1 MARIF
6 LSYRREDSAGHA
18 GRIFDHLSSRFGYG
32 RVFMDVE
39 GIEAGENFAKA
50 IEEAIAGCDTVV
62 AVIGKR
68 WAGEADSFGKR
79 RIDDP
84 GDYVRQE
91 IETALRLR
99 VELVPVVVGGADFP
113 HKQDLPKEL
122 AELALRNALQIDDK
136 AFLSGVERLIVILE
150 KTTAMSVETKR
161 LERTE
166 KKKEEKKE
174 DGHGSGK
181 KLERLLLF
189 YAPAHR
195 ATWILHV
202 LFYWMLFVA
211 LVTPL
216 TAGFSEGDIK
226 LGLMLSG
233 IFAGILVVLRAI
245 ATVIEPD
252 RTTNRIRRWW
262 LLYRPPRAGTVVL
275 HLLFFLMITMGVIY
289 GTMLLAFATG
299 WAGYLAVW
307 VVLTFWVREIAA
319 ARDPLRAKD
328 SEPTWFA
335 RLLYPSR
342 PRRDWTWVPRTLFY
356 MSSSGFIILLPQI
369 FADEE
374 GHLHWN
380 SAVGNVGVLTKS
392 LLYLA
397 IAVSARGWAQSSE
410 ALSSLNESWTSL
422 TGIRRALCI
431 YLPSQGR
438 GWMPYVLFWIALAL
452 LAALLVRRDAVLFT
466 LGWSP
471 GGSWIYFATLVALLA
486 VSAQGW
492 AKFYQRTA
500 DTQPRQAQAGS
511 HS

>member
-18 GRIFDHLSSRFGYG
+18 GRIFDHLNGGFGYG

-68 WAGEADSFGKR
+68 WAGEADSFGNR

-84 GDYVRQE
+84 EDYVRQE
-91 IETALRLR
+91 IETALRLG

-136 AFLSGVERLIVILE
+136 AFLPGVERLIAILE
-150 KTTAMSVETKR
+150 KTTAMSVERKR
-161 LERTE
+161 LERTQI
-166 KKKEEKKE
+166 KKKESKE
-174 DGHGSGK
+174 DGHGWGK
-181 KLERLLLF
+181 KLRRLLLF

-202 LFYWMLFVA
+202 LFYWMLLTV
-211 LVTPL
+211 LVVPS
-216 TAGFSEGDIK
+216 AGGFK
-226 LGLMLSG
+226 FLLPVFG
-233 IFAGILVVLRAI
+233 IFGGILVVLRAI

-275 HLLFFLMITMGVIY
+275 HLLFFLMISVGVIW
-289 GTMLLAFATG
+289 GTMLLATAEIG
-299 WAGYLAVW
+299 WAGYLAVL

-319 ARDPLRAKD
+319 ARDPLREKE

-335 RLLYPSR
+335 RLLYSSR
-342 PRRDWTWVPRTLFY
+342 LRRDWTSVPRTLFY
-356 MSSSGFIILLPQI
+356 MSSSGFLILFPRI

-374 GHLHWN
+374 GYLHWN
-380 SAVGNVGVLTKS
+380 SAVGNVGVLTKT
-392 LLYLA
+392 LLYLG
-397 IAVSARGWAQSSE
+397 IAVSARGWVQSSE
-410 ALSSLNESWTSL
+410 ALSSSNEPWTSL
-422 TGIRRALCI
+422 KGIRRVLCI

-438 GWMPYVLFWIALAL
+438 GRMPYVLFWMALAL

-466 LGWSP
+466 LGWSA
-471 GGSWIYFATLVALLA
+471 GKSWIYFATLVALLA

-500 DTQPRQAQAGS
+500 DTQPWQAQAGP